1 MIKDLFNMQLS
12 ERERRRTESSLNYHL
27 IPIIQ
32 KCKER
37 VCALEPDRV
46 MEELDLFWA
55 NVNKNSPEEWFSLKA
70 YNICKNCD
78 GSSPAVLNYAR
89 KVAGL

>member
-1 MIKDLFNMQLS
+1 MIEDLFNVQLS
-12 ERERRRTESSLNYHL
+12 EREKGKTENSINYYL

-37 VCALEPDRV
+37 VCASELGRV
-46 MEELDLFWA
+46 TEDLDSFWENA
-55 NVNKNSPEEWFSLKA
+55 NNNSPEEWFSLEA